1 MAQEGVIRNFMV
13 ALGFKT
19 DNSGLGQMQNA
30 MKGVELKAVALKGAL
45 MALATGAVIAVRQTA
60 SELDKLYFSSQ
71 RIGASATNITAF
83 GNAISQMGGNAET
96 ALGTLESLAE
106 KMRNSPG
113 YEGMINSLGVNTKQ
127 TNGEMR
133 DRVEVMKDLSGVLAQ
148 MPAYQA
154 NAYASSLGIDQ
165 NTLLAMRDGK
175 FLSNMEKY
183 QKIQEQLGINDD
195 LTKSGNE
202 FMTEYRDLTMMT
214 KTGFQV
220 IVMQAGKALT
230 PILRLLNQLIQSGI
244 SAFSQLNPEIKNML
258 GIALRFAMAALVM
271 GGFIKTFGLLFKF
284 IPMIKGLI
292 GLVRLLNLSLL
303 ASPIGFIIA
312 LAAALALLYD
322 DYQTWK
328 EGGKSLFDWSKW
340 TSGLNV
346 ALDFIQKVGQY
357 FVDLKN
363 KIISV
368 LSEIDPSIQDFIKN
382 ALKVVAIGFA
392 FSKLSQIFKM
402 LGGVKSIFS
411 VLGKSLGFAK
421 GGIIGLSKGAF
432 KLIRALLSL
441 SFGVKKLMPVL
452 RMLLNVF
459 KFTPIGRAIVLIGL
473 LASAIQWL
481 IKDFNKWKS
490 GADSFLP
497 WGKWSKS
504 IDKVMDKIRGFLDLL
519 GEFKDRT
526 IKFVQK
532 FLADPLGAIKDV
544 FNGDTEE
551 DEAPIAPKETSDT
564 IKVIN
569 ATSKAVVDGTK
580 EILGKGLDILGNV
593 IFPSAN
599 ASVVAPKA
607 YDPKPEESNESV
619 FDKAAEAAKI
629 IAQKSVETVVN
640 VGKSVDQVVKNAVSE
655 STKLSSTINKVLSV
669 KGTQRTYQMADG
681 SIETR
686 DKGTVAWRNNNP
698 GNLKFEFKGS
708 ADKTVKSKRSR
719 EKALSDVQKR
729 YDGVV
734 DLDQWGNAIFAT
746 PELGAAAKSQLL
758 KKSFGN
764 LTVPQMLRKYA
775 VSDYSGKTNYK
786 AYEGTINTEA
796 GKRGVSLTD
805 KIINSMT
812 KDEFEALAMG
822 MVVAE
827 GVKKGMVSRV
837 GGDNVFPTSKSTIEP
852 NIQTFA
858 PPINNPNKE
867 QVNQTNSN
875 TKSSQVTIHQEY
887 KTEMTINGAKDPQ
900 ASAQAVKRSQE
911 NANIIMAR
919 SAVGPIA

>member
-127 TNGEMR
+127 ANGEMR

-183 QKIQEQLGINDD
+183 QKIQEQLGMNDD

-220 IVMQAGKALT
+220 IVMQAGKALI

-258 GIALRFAMAALVM
+258 GIALRFAMATLVF
-271 GGFIKTFGLLFKF
+271 GGFIKTFGLLLKF

-303 ASPIGFIIA
+303 ASPIGFVIA

-346 ALDFIQKVGQY
+346 ALDFIQRVGQY

-368 LSEIDPSIQDFIKN
+368 FSEIDPSIQDFIKN

-432 KLIRALLSL
+432 RLIRALLSL

-452 RMLLNVF
+452 RLLLNVF

-504 IDKVMDKIRGFLDLL
+504 IDKVMDKIRNFLDLL
-519 GEFKDRT
+519 SNVKDKV
-526 IKFVQK
+526 INFVQK
-532 FLADPLGAIKDV
+532 IISDPVEAVKEVVEVAKDGLESLNNSEPSEPVKKVNEISKNIVDGANNIANKTLEIGVTTIKGLVGSTKETLGLGDDQSKADATKLADGIKSMTQK
-544 FNGDTEE
+544 G
-551 DEAPIAPKETSDT
+551 
-564 IKVIN
+564 
-569 ATSKAVVDGTK
+569 VD
-580 EILGKGLDILGNV
+580 
-593 IFPSAN
+593 A
-599 ASVVAPKA
+599 
-607 YDPKPEESNESV
+607 
-619 FDKAAEAAKI
+619 
-629 IAQKSVETVVN
+629 VVN
-640 VGKSVDQVVKNAVSE
+640 VGKSVDQTVKTSF
-655 STKLSSTINKVLSV
+655 STSKVGKELKLSEQDIVDIMKVASTEVVGSL
-669 KGTQRTYQMADG
+669 KG
-681 SIETR
+681 
-686 DKGTVAWRNNNP
+686 KN
-698 GNLKFEFKGS
+698 FENQ
-708 ADKTVKSKRSR
+708 A
-719 EKALSDVQKR
+719 A
-729 YDGVV
+729 GVV
-734 DLDQWGNAIFAT
+734 DTILNRAASGKFGNSVREVINQKNAFSDINTKRKTAYGKVQNVPTSRVSRRMELFVRSYIEKRAQGEKSIVGSNISYANPNFLGEASKATKKWVAEVERQAKESGQIFGAGNAIHVHGTPSLDKAKMPKPYYISTPTTSNQNIDQSNLSQAT
-746 PELGAAAKSQLL
+746 LRNIQL
-758 KKSFGN
+758 N
-764 LTVPQMLRKYA
+764 
-775 VSDYSGKTNYK
+775 
-786 AYEGTINTEA
+786 NT
-796 GKRGVSLTD
+796 SP
-805 KIINSMT
+805 
-812 KDEFEALAMG
+812 
-822 MVVAE
+822 
-827 GVKKGMVSRV
+827 
-837 GGDNVFPTSKSTIEP
+837 PTS
-852 NIQTFA
+852 
-858 PPINNPNKE
+858 NPNKE